1 MTNEMQLNNILRKLA
16 FVAIILAVVLGTASA
31 QGPPAFV
38 TLPRHPALEER
49 MADKEH
55 PMPFRLELRNEMF
68 EMIGKFAPG
77 GGSGKGHTQPAGG
90 SDFGQNGAVAMLPDC
105 FPSSTNN
112 FDVSCAG
119 ASYQGE
125 PMLAANPLQGRLVG
139 SANDIYP
146 GNCSVGAAPGAFGDC
161 GAAALVSGDGT
172 TWQRFKLSRTWSG
185 HNFLLGFD
193 GSVAVDSQG
202 RAFLAYG
209 VYDPATLGNGV
220 VAVSS
225 SDGGLTWT
233 KTNPVVLNTLT
244 LSNLNIP
251 FEDKYWIAAD
261 ANLLS
266 PFKDQLYVA
275 WDRNQPCGLF
285 CTNQTLLVSSSADQG
300 KTWTTP
306 SKINDGTSNSE
317 RVIFAFPA
325 VAPDGIVYVLWHDYG
340 QQKIFIDKSADGGT
354 TWGTDVAVAS
364 TNIGFGTY
372 IPCNGKTTKSSGR
385 VVSPAPQMAIEPS
398 GNIYVVFDGNAGK
411 GKTIDLDVFIT
422 KSSNGGRSWSRPQR
436 VSSASTGQQYLPAI
450 SIDSSGGVN
459 VTYLDRRDDPNDCRT
474 NNYFSHSTDGGA
486 TFTDSKVT
494 SVDSDFDGNP
504 NGPGD
509 YQGEAAWGAGAVAF
523 FSDHRDAN
531 ATNDNTTGFISG
543 GFEIY
548 AGRNP

>member
-1 MTNEMQLNNILRKLA
+1 MYLVLR
-16 FVAIILAVVLGTASA
+16 GTS
-31 QGPPAFV
+31 FV
-38 TLPRHPALEER
+38 TSLQL
-49 MADKEH
+49 
-55 PMPFRLELRNEMF
+55 F
-68 EMIGKFAPG
+68 G
-77 GGSGKGHTQPAGG
+77 GARFLHQPA
-90 SDFGQNGAVAMLPDC
+90 D
-105 FPSSTNN
+105 
-112 FDVSCAG
+112 
-119 ASYQGE
+119 
-125 PMLAANPLQGRLVG
+125 R
-139 SANDIYP
+139 
-146 GNCSVGAAPGAFGDC
+146 
-161 GAAALVSGDGT
+161 
-172 TWQRFKLSRTWSG
+172 
-185 HNFLLGFD
+185 
-193 GSVAVDSQG
+193 
-202 RAFLAYG
+202 FLAMG
-209 VYDPATLGNGV
+209 IIPNDLTSPPQSAT
-220 VAVSS
+220 ATAMVSA
-225 SDGGLTWT
+225 WT
-233 KTNPVVLNTLT
+233 SKPTNFILLIGPV
-244 LSNLNIP
+244 P
-251 FEDKYWIAAD
+251 F
-261 ANLLS
+261 
-266 PFKDQLYVA
+266 
-275 WDRNQPCGLF
+275 
-285 CTNQTLLVSSSADQG
+285 
-300 KTWTTP
+300 
-306 SKINDGTSNSE
+306 
-317 RVIFAFPA
+317 
-325 VAPDGIVYVLWHDYG
+325 G